1 MTSSSVPD
9 YFTEMKDCLQ
19 TCPKLQESRAPLME
33 NAEDVSRVIEKIVEM
48 TKAPAET
55 ETVSSLY
62 RAYYPRALSDAVWV
76 SVSYREEEGGGVWRD
91 FYTNEELPGLV
102 EAHRGDISGGEKETC
117 GIMYSA
123 LGGWRKWKCSVT
135 KESPFQCL
143 CENRE
148 QVYLTLRGLCRDSNI
163 DRHWVTRNIRAEL
176 YYLGIQNS
184 EMWYDYTNRN
194 WQMKAVGK
202 PELTAGTSDS
212 SFHSFLLGKST
223 WYIERDNDGK

>member
-1 MTSSSVPD
+1 MV
-9 YFTEMKDCLQ
+9 CRQ
-19 TCPKLQESRAPLME
+19 
-33 NAEDVSRVIEKIVEM
+33 
-48 TKAPAET
+48 
-55 ETVSSLY
+55 
-62 RAYYPRALSDAVWV
+62 
-76 SVSYREEEGGGVWRD
+76 EEEGGVWRD
-91 FYTNEELPGLV
+91 FYTGRELPGLV
-102 EAHRGDISGGEKETC
+102 EAHIGDISGGEKESC
-117 GIMYSA
+117 GIMA
-123 LGGWRKWKCSVT
+123 PTFGGWFKWKCSVT
-135 KESPFQCL
+135 KEAPIMCL
-143 CENRE
+143 CENKE

-223 WYIERDNDGK
+223 WYIERDNDGRWGTSP